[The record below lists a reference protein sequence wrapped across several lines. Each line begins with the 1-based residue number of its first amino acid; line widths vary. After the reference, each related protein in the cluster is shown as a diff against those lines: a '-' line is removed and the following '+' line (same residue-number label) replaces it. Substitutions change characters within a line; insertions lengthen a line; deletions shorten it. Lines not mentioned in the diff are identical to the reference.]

1 MPKSSKSFHFE
12 NTTTV
17 KLIDATIKAS
27 IAAGLQASQIADNI
41 VSASRGMS
49 GMSWPIDIN
58 LYVIESDSSALTLQ
72 IEGTIGGYGPIQKSE
87 LNKCIDAIS
96 GNLFLSLKSA
106 RSVDQ
111 PNPTAESFNSSVSD
125 DDEISGYME
134 SISNSL
140 STDLGS
146 PLALGRPDS
155 SAVQAQ
161 PSTKKR
167 KVDSNPYPNILMNS
181 NSIDTNIAY
190 LMRDLS
196 SSEKIMFMNEYNS
209 NKKTVTNGVLLALFL
224 GGLGVHK
231 FWLGNIGMGI
241 LYVLFCWTF
250 IPSFVALI
258 DACLMGNTIKN
269 YNLKVANNAYQSMM
283 IMR

>member
-1 MPKSSKSFHFE
+1 MPESSKSFHFD

-106 RSVDQ
+106 RNVDQ